1 MCQNRVFL
9 WRSKVYINYYVLKN
23 CILPQAPFKHLH
35 IVMEVEQ
42 NIENQNI
49 NLEENLNLIHGT
61 EENQSSLNMLLIK
74 ILNQKLLIGLVVC
87 GLLVI
92 FTLESINA
100 LDNSSSM
107 KGISRSEILLKHLV
121 KP

>member
-1 MCQNRVFL
+1 
-9 WRSKVYINYYVLKN
+9 
-23 CILPQAPFKHLH
+23 
-35 IVMEVEQ
+35 MEVEQ